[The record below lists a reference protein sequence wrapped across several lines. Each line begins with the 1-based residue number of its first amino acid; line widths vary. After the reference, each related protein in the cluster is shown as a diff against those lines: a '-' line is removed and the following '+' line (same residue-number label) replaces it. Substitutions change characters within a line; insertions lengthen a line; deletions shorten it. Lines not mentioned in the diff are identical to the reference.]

1 MKQFSKLSAIRL
13 SMLALVLSTP
23 VNAMM
28 KHRYNPQH
36 GQVTDTVVAQKP
48 SSRKETGTPEER
60 RRNELKVVVQSLEGR
75 INVAEEN
82 VRQLNQVFSTFLDNF
97 RAGNIAFQASPSL
110 AETQETPTPASKPD
124 QGLKSPSTP
133 STLRRWFSLRRKGQE
148 ENPQKKS
155 SSTIPTPPILPVIS
169 APLPPSPSL
178 PKAKPVVVVIPLPP
192 RLPAATPSV
201 MAPPPPPPLQDNLLL
216 SYVAEQP
223 SGQKSFMEE
232 LQHKKLKPF
241 EGEKNCSSPESD
253 VQEELMKEMKAKQ
266 LKPSKKREA
275 AQTPAQSQPNELE
288 KKLAIQRRLIDQS

>member
-1 MKQFSKLSAIRL
+1 MKQFSKLSPIRL
-13 SMLALVLSTP
+13 SLLALVLSTP

-28 KHRYNPQH
+28 KHRFDLSQQH
-36 GQVTDTVVAQKP
+36 GQVTDTAVVKKP
-48 SSRKETGTPEER
+48 KKLLTRMESLEER
-60 RRNELKVVVQSLEGR
+60 LRLLELQVYP
-75 INVAEEN
+75 NVAEK
-82 VRQLNQVFSTFLDNF
+82 
-97 RAGNIAFQASPSL
+97 
-110 AETQETPTPASKPD
+110 QETPPPASKPD
-124 QGLKSPSTP
+124 QDLKSPSTP
-133 STLRRWFSLRRKGQE
+133 SSLRRWFSLRRKGQE

-155 SSTIPTPPILPVIS
+155 SSTISTPPILPVIS

-216 SYVAEQP
+216 SHVAEQP

-241 EGEKNCSSPESD
+241 EEKKNCLSPIID
-253 VQEELMKEMKAKQ
+253 VREELMKEIKIKQ
-266 LKPSKKREA
+266 LKPVRKKEA
-275 AQTPAQSQPNELE
+275 IQAPALSQPNELE